1 MRWAEAVRTYSGRAP
16 LCADPRRWQVVIE
29 VEVRQAD
36 VVTLEYSTI
45 AVLRVDDDGTWET
58 TGQSAVFDPE
68 MHVWDR
74 ATGERLVLAEEPERW
89 ARNLGTALR
98 SGYLVPVI
106 TVDEPAESLRKRK
119 S

>member
-1 MRWAEAVRTYSGRAP
+1 M
-16 LCADPRRWQVVIE
+16 IE

-36 VVTLEYSTI
+36 VVGLEYSTI
-45 AVLRVDDDGTWET
+45 AVLRVEDDGTWET

-106 TVDEPAESLRKRK
+106 TVDEPAESPRK